1 MPNTTPEIT
10 LKAIR
15 NIAPNMMQNQLHMHI
30 ALRSIHPEILNGLQI
45 DTADQHALATHP
57 QRRIEQL
64 ISRSWRRQI
73 LATQLEQAPES
84 LCFAKNSNGK
94 PYLVHEPHLQLSQSH
109 CAQQFVLAFNAQGVA
124 VGVDIEAKQRVINQ
138 VGLAQRILTVL
149 EMQAFRQAANPQA
162 YLLTCWTIKEAV
174 LKASG
179 LGIRLNLNQLETGY
193 QAAQQLKSDIQ
204 PRAHTASHSAIGT
217 WAYQC
222 FETEDYF
229 YTVAWQANSKQQ
241 HVSSPVGFRWLNE

>member
-1 MPNTTPEIT
+1 
-10 LKAIR
+10 
-15 NIAPNMMQNQLHMHI
+15 MQNQLHIYI
-30 ALRSIHPEILNGLQI
+30 ALRAIDPQILNGLQI

-64 ISRSWRRQI
+64 VSRRWRRQV
-73 LATQLEQAPES
+73 LATQLDQSAKS
-84 LCFAKNSNGK
+84 LCFDKDIYGK
-94 PYLVHEPHLQLSQSH
+94 PYLLDCPDLQFSQSH
-109 CAQQFVLAFNAQGVA
+109 CAQQFVLAFNKQGVA

-138 VGLAQRILTVL
+138 AGLAQRMLTVL
-149 EMQAFRQAANPQA
+149 EMQAFKQAANPQA

-179 LGIRLNLNQLETGY
+179 LGIRLNLNELETGY
-193 QAAQQLKSDIQ
+193 QSTKNLDADIQ
-204 PRAHTASHSAIGT
+204 PPAYSASHPAIGT

-229 YTVAWQANSKQQ
+229 YTVAWQHGLYPQLNF
-241 HVSSPVGFRWLNE
+241 HWLP